1 MDKLSKEIFTNE
13 HFFDTFLEE
22 KNYIIIKK
30 FEQFSKRTYYNYFKK
45 RILKPKN
52 SKIKEGIMYIN
63 QLYDFINQLINIF
76 KYVFHCSKQA
86 HLNIKKHLL
95 K

>member
-1 MDKLSKEIFTNE
+1 MNNIQ
-13 HFFDTFLEE
+13 EE
-22 KNYIIIKK
+22 KIHRLINYFYEVFFKA
-30 FEQFSKRTYYNYFKK
+30 YYNYFKK

-76 KYVFHCSKQA
+76 NYVFHCSKQA

>member
-1 MDKLSKEIFTNE
+1 
-13 HFFDTFLEE
+13 
-22 KNYIIIKK
+22 
-30 FEQFSKRTYYNYFKK
+30 
-45 RILKPKN
+45 
-52 SKIKEGIMYIN
+52 MYIN